1 MRGAV
6 WGAEGTLAELR
17 NTTLLFVPSL
27 GGLLR
32 IKSLRGK
39 GYPKRILVCEKIG
52 SDTFRSKT
60 SLQLRLPVWQCYTE
74 SLHQAGVRKN

>member
-1 MRGAV
+1 MRFRVRKGQ
-6 WGAEGTLAELR
+6 WGTSEHALTVCSSFGD
-17 NTTLLFVPSL
+17 
-27 GGLLR
+27 LLR